1 MNTYIRDMI
10 IILSMIVGYSIF
22 FVEYTFAQDAA
33 KVRSSQRSSEKPVS
47 VKTYKPEEPVSI
59 KAYKSIDED
68 FNLDLTISFTNK
80 EETPITSIQFLV
92 TVLAQSGFLN
102 HYKLEI
108 TVKGNCPAGETRQI
122 QQKCYPHDFSSNR
135 ATSPICDE
143 YTGYISV
150 TKIRYSN
157 GRVWSGNRDSEICW
171 MEWMQ

>member
-80 EETPITSIQFLV
+80 EKTPITNIVFLV
-92 TVLAQSGFLN
+92 SVFGNGWSLRTYN
-102 HYKLEI
+102 LEI
-108 TVKGNCPAGETRQI
+108 SAKGNCPAGETRVF
-122 QQKCYPHDFSSNR
+122 QQKCYPRNFSSDP
-135 ATSPICDE
+135 TSLSDE
-143 YTGYISV
+143 YYGYISV

-157 GRVWSGNRDSEICW
+157 GRVWSGNRDSEKYW